1 MGVYGG
7 IHGSHMD
14 SARVSKGNSSGIYE
28 ASIRI
33 LLRVLWWF
41 YGNFYRGSMM
51 NPMGSAS
58 WILCRIPW
66 ISMNP
71 IGVSRRLLEGIPW
84 GF

>member
-1 MGVYGG
+1 MMQMMQQQQHMQMMGGMG
-7 IHGSHMD
+7 FP
-14 SARVSKGNSSGIYE
+14 SAFGMGAGCFNP
-28 ASIRI
+28 
-33 LLRVLWWF
+33 
-41 YGNFYRGSMM
+41 MM